1 MSPKLCKV
9 LVIGGGGREHAIVWK
24 LRQSPRVGAIY
35 CTPGNAGIARDAT
48 CFDAPWG
55 ENFSELI
62 RRAKSLDIDYTIVGP
77 EAPLAEGIVDA
88 FEAAGL
94 RIFGPSREAARIEA
108 SKSFA
113 KEIMQTAR
121 IPTALAE
128 TFTEL
133 KAAQRFA
140 RELGAPVIVK
150 ADGLAAGKGV
160 VVARTLEEAY
170 EAIRRNLLDRQF
182 GAASERVVVE
192 EYLEGEEASIMA
204 FTDGNVI
211 LPMAGAQ
218 DHKRL
223 HDGDLGPNTGGM
235 GAYSPAPIVTDELMD
250 EVRETVFLPLLEELQ
265 KRGIVYKGVI
275 YAGLM
280 ITAEGPRVLE
290 FNCRFGDPETQV
302 VLPRLRNDLLDI
314 VEAVC
319 EGRLCEHHLEW
330 DPRAAVCVV
339 MAARGYPEAPEKGAV
354 IRGVEDVMLDGRALV
369 FHAGTAQRGRDFV
382 VAGGRVL
389 GVTALHT
396 SLPRAIH
403 LAYEEVKRIN
413 FEGAH
418 YRRDIARRA
427 LDRLTEG
434 AD

>member
-1 MSPKLCKV
+1 MSGGRKKV

-24 LRQSPRVGAIY
+24 LRQSARVESVY
-35 CTPGNAGIARDAT
+35 CTPGNAGIAREAL

-55 ENFSELI
+55 EGFSELI
-62 RRAKSLDIDYTIVGP
+62 RRVQALGIDYTIVGP

-94 RIFGPSREAARIEA
+94 AIFGPSRLAARIEA

-113 KEIMQTAR
+113 KEIMRAAR
-121 IPTALAE
+121 IPTAQGE
-128 TFTEL
+128 TFTDP
-133 KAAQRFA
+133 KAALRYA
-140 RELGAPVIVK
+140 RGLGAPVIVK

-160 VVARTLEEAY
+160 VVARNMEEAA
-170 EAIRRNLLDRQF
+170 EAIRRNLEERQF

-211 LPMAGAQ
+211 LPMESAQ

-223 HDGDLGPNTGGM
+223 HEGDLGPNTGGM
-235 GAYSPAPIVTDELMD
+235 GAYSPAPVVTPELLD
-250 EVRETVFLPLLEELQ
+250 EVRETVFLPLLEEFQ
-265 KRGIVYKGVI
+265 RRGIVYKGVL

-302 VLPRLRNDLLDI
+302 VLPRLKNDLLDL

-330 DPRAAVCVV
+330 DPRPAVCVV
-339 MAARGYPEAPEKGAV
+339 LAARGYPEAPEKGAV
-354 IRGVEDVMLDGRALV
+354 IHGVEDVMLDGRVLV
-369 FHAGTAQRGRDFV
+369 FHAGTAMRGRDYV
-382 VAGGRVL
+382 VSGGRVL
-389 GVTALHT
+389 GVTALHS
-396 SLPRAIH
+396 SLPRALH
-403 LAYEEVKRIN
+403 LAYREIERIH
-413 FEGAH
+413 FDGVH
-418 YRRDIARRA
+418 YRRDIGFRA
-427 LDRLTEG
+427 LERMAREES
-434 AD
+434 

>member
-1 MSPKLCKV
+1 MSNSLRKV

-24 LRQSPRVGAIY
+24 LRQSKRVGPIY
-35 CTPGNAGIARDAT
+35 CTPGNAGIARDAI

-55 ENFSELI
+55 ENFCELV
-62 RRAKSLDIDYTIVGP
+62 RRALTLGIDYTIVGP

-88 FEAAGL
+88 FEKAGL
-94 RIFGPSREAARIEA
+94 KVFGPSREAARLEA

-113 KEIMQTAR
+113 KEVMQAAR
-121 IPTALAE
+121 IPTAMAQ
-128 TFTEL
+128 TFTDAKE
-133 KAAQRFA
+133 AQKFA
-140 RELGAPVIVK
+140 RKLGPPLIVK

-160 VVARTLEEAY
+160 TVAYSLEQAY
-170 EAIRRNLLDRQF
+170 EAIRRNLVERQF
-182 GAASERVVVE
+182 GAASERIVIE
-192 EYLEGEEASIMA
+192 EFLEGEEASIMA

-211 LPMAGAQ
+211 LPMASAQ

-223 HDGDLGPNTGGM
+223 HDGDIGPNTGGM
-235 GAYSPAPIVTDELMD
+235 GAYSPAPVVTDELME

-265 KRGIVYKGVI
+265 RRGIVYKGVI

-280 ITAEGPRVLE
+280 ITEEGPRVLE

-319 EGRLCEHHLEW
+319 DGRLCEHHLEW
-330 DPRAAVCVV
+330 DPHVAVCVV

-354 IRGVEDVMLDGRALV
+354 IEGLEDVMLDGRVLV
-369 FHAGTAQRGRDFV
+369 FHAGTAQRASDFV

-389 GVTALHT
+389 GITALHT
-396 SLPRAIH
+396 SLPRALH
-403 LAYEEVKRIN
+403 LAYQEIQRIR
-413 FEGAH
+413 FDGAH
-418 YRRDIARRA
+418 YRRDIAHRA
-427 LDRLTEG
+427 LERLEGG

>member
-1 MSPKLCKV
+1 MSGAAKKV

-24 LRQSPRVGAIY
+24 LRQSPRVGTIY
-35 CTPGNAGIARDAT
+35 CTPGNAGIARDAI
-48 CFDAPWG
+48 CFQAPWG
-55 ENFSELI
+55 ENFAELV
-62 RRAKSLDIDYTIVGP
+62 RRALTLGIDYTIVGP

-94 RIFGPSREAARIEA
+94 KIFGPAREAAQIEA

-113 KEIMQTAR
+113 KEIMEAAR
-121 IPTALAE
+121 IPTAMGQ
-128 TFTEL
+128 TFTDP

-140 RELGAPVIVK
+140 RELGAPLIVK

-170 EAIRRNLLDRQF
+170 EAIHRNLVERQF
-182 GAASERVVVE
+182 GAASERIVIE
-192 EYLEGEEASIMA
+192 EFLEGEEASIMA

-211 LPMAGAQ
+211 LPMESAQ

-235 GAYSPAPIVTDELMD
+235 GAYSPAPVVTEELME
-250 EVRETVFLPLLEELQ
+250 EVRETIFLPLMEEFQ
-265 KRGIVYKGVI
+265 RRGIVYKGVI

-280 ITAEGPRVLE
+280 ITEEGPRVLE

-302 VLPRLRNDLLDI
+302 VLPRLKNDLLDI

-319 EGRLCEHHLEW
+319 EGRLCEYHLEW
-330 DPRAAVCVV
+330 DPRPAVCVV

-354 IRGVEDVMLDGRALV
+354 ITGVEDVALDGRVLV
-369 FHAGTAQRGRDFV
+369 FHAGTAQEGSNFV

-396 SLPRAIH
+396 SLPRALHLVYKEIERIH
-403 LAYEEVKRIN
+403 
-413 FEGAH
+413 FDGAH
-418 YRRDIARRA
+418 YRRDIGRRA
-427 LDRLTEG
+427 LERLTGG